1 MATTLYPMV
10 QFKRDTWE
18 LDEFDCASIFL
29 LVGTERALLIDTG
42 IGVGDLKAAV
52 EKDHR
57 QACDGGHNS
66 WTWRPSWQCLE
77 IS

>member
-10 QFKRDTWE
+10 QFKKDTWE

-52 EKDHR
+52 EKITDKPVTVVITH
-57 QACDGGHNS
+57 GHGEQ
-66 WTWRPSWQCLE
+66 RKDQL
-77 IS
+77 